1 MGKEQMPEPVAA
13 PRAGWSMSTG
23 GCIPTRPTG
32 ATSASIYKGQWFS
45 DHAPLTVDYD
55 VQI

>member
-45 DHAPLTVDYD
+45 DHAPLTVEYD